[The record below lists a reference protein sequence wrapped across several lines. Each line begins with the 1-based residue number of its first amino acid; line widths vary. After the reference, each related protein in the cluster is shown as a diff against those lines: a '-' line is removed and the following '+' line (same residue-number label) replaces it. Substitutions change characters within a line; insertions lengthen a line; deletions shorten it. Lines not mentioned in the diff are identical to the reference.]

1 MPLMTRAIVLLAA
14 LCTCTVVAVT
24 HTVASDTQLEGLADL
39 GTSADRKRLE
49 CSVCKCVVRDL
60 QADLKALHKLR
71 RGKPKYYEVED
82 VLDGVC
88 RRFVDRFGIL
98 RRNNKPANVFT
109 SNKKI
114 SMMQGAWI
122 NAFFE
127 SRCGDLMDVIE
138 DRMREDFLDYDVDA
152 LRAELC
158 KEEASVCTD
167 AHLADNQEDL

>member
-1 MPLMTRAIVLLAA
+1 MQLITRAVVLLSALAA
-14 LCTCTVVAVT
+14 CAVAVT

-60 QADLKALHKLR
+60 QAELKALHKLR

-88 RRFVDRFGIL
+88 RRLVERFGIL

-138 DRMREDFLDYDVDA
+138 DRMREDYLDYDTGS
-152 LRAELC
+152 LRAEMC

-167 AHLADNQEDL
+167 AHLADNQEDM